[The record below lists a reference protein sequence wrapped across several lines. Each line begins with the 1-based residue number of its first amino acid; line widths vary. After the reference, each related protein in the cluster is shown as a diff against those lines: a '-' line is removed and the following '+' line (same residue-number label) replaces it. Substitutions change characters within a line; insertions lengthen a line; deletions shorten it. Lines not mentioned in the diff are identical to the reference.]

1 MQPVR
6 VPGTILRMLRS
17 RWSLIP
23 FAVLAIA
30 AASSAFAVETKP
42 AVAATAARPAAAA
55 PAASAPSAGA
65 GESAPDRR
73 MAVMAAMREELGRS
87 MKQLRLKDYEA
98 PYFIAY
104 AVRDNERQE
113 VGARLGALFEDGRR
127 RGRHAWVQVR
137 VGTYQLDNTNNEGE
151 SPIDIDGAD
160 LYQPPSEAPLDD
172 DTAALRSTLWLLTDH
187 EYKQALGAY
196 AVKRGKRATEVSED
210 DELPSFSRENKSVA
224 VDPAA
229 SAPFDRAALGERV
242 RRVSALFKRYPELF
256 EGAVKIGVER
266 QVRWLLT
273 SEGTEVI
280 GERAIYA
287 AYVSAATRAKDGML
301 LEHEKAFYGASL
313 AELPDEAGL
322 SRALGELATEL
333 RALREAPVV
342 DPYTGPAILMQQAA
356 GVFFHETLG
365 HRLEGERQNNEKE
378 GRTFKGQ
385 IGQRILPDFLSVH
398 DDPTLRAWPA
408 ASGSPARI
416 SLNGYYTHD
425 DEGVP
430 ARDVA
435 LIEKGVLRDYLKSRT
450 PIKGSLLSNG
460 HGRAEGSSA
469 PMGRMANLVVRSSRR
484 VSEAKLKQM
493 LLEEVRRQ
501 GKQYGL
507 IIRDIT
513 GGSTNTSNYGFQAF
527 KGQPRLVYRVDART
541 GAETLVRGVE
551 MVGTPLAS
559 INKIVAASDTEGVF
573 NGFCGAES
581 GFVPVSTVAPAVL
594 MTEIELQR
602 SERAME
608 RPPLLPPPF

>member
-1 MQPVR
+1 MLRAR
-6 VPGTILRMLRS
+6 VPRLLHL
-17 RWSLIP
+17 SLILLP
-23 FAVLAIA
+23 V
-30 AASSAFAVETKP
+30 
-42 AVAATAARPAAAA
+42 AVAFAAAA
-55 PAASAPSAGA
+55 PAPAGSAASTPAAA
-65 GESAPDRR
+65 TPDRR
-73 MAVMAAMREELGRS
+73 AAVQAAMREELDRS

-104 AVRDNERQE
+104 AVRDAEREE
-113 VGARLGALFEDGRR
+113 VVGRLGALFEDGRR

-137 VGTYQLDNTNNEGE
+137 VGGYQLDNTNNEGE
-151 SPIDIDGAD
+151 SSMNLDGAD
-160 LYQPPSEAPLDD
+160 LYQPPNDAPLDD
-172 DTAALRSTLWLLTDH
+172 DITALRSTLWLLTDH

-196 AVKRGKRATEVSED
+196 AVKRGKRATEVSD
-210 DELPSFSRENKSVA
+210 NDELPSFSRETRAVA
-224 VDPAA
+224 VDPPVT
-229 SAPFDRAALGERV
+229 APFDRALAGERA
-242 RRVSALFKRYPELF
+242 RRVSAEFKRYPELF
-256 EGAVKIGVER
+256 DGAVRFAVER
-266 QVRWLLT
+266 HVRWLVT

-287 AYVSAATRAKDGML
+287 AFVSAATRAKDGML

-313 AELPDEAGL
+313 AELPDEPGL
-322 SRALGELATEL
+322 RRALAELVTEL
-333 RALREAPVV
+333 RGLREAPVV

-356 GVFFHETLG
+356 GVFFHETVG

-398 DDPTLRAWPA
+398 DDPTLRSWPTA
-408 ASGSPARI
+408 AGPGGAAGRI

-430 ARDVA
+430 ARDVT
-435 LIEKGVLRDYLKSRT
+435 LIDKGVLRDYLKSRT
-450 PIKGSLLSNG
+450 PIKGSITSNG
-460 HGRAEGSSA
+460 HGRAEGSAA
-469 PMGRMANLVVRSSRR
+469 PMGRMANLVVRSTRR
-484 VSEAKLKQM
+484 VPEAKLKQ
-493 LLEEVRRQ
+493 LLLDEVRKQ
-501 GKQYGL
+501 GKRYGL

-513 GGSTNTSNYGFQAF
+513 GGSTNTSNFGFQAF
-527 KGQPRLVYRVDART
+527 KGQPRLVYRVDGKT
-541 GAETLVRGVE
+541 GVESLVRGVE

-594 MTEIELQR
+594 MTEIKLQR

-608 RPPLLPPPF
+608 RAPLLPPPFQ